1 MEQIQALFLDALKA
15 ALKNE
20 KVTWENGMEPGEWM
34 ALFNLAEAH
43 HVLPMIY
50 EAVYDCPAAQNIA
63 PQFFSPYKRRTVQ
76 AVTLQTIKTSEFLKL
91 MRKLREAGI
100 KPLVVKGIICRNLY
114 HQPDHRMSSDEDV
127 LILPEQFPVCHKIMA
142 EDGMYLLE
150 PKQDIYNA
158 YEVSYR
164 KNNSP
169 LYIELHKSLFSPES
183 DAYGEFNQ
191 FFEGAFDRAVEEN
204 IQNDNVWTMGYTD
217 HLFYLICHAF
227 KHFLHSGFGI
237 RQVCDIILFANRY
250 GSEIDWKL
258 VRRQC
263 REIHAELFTAALF
276 RIGQKYL
283 TFDPEEVCWPEEW
296 RSIQVDEILML
307 EDLLSG
313 GIYGGAEMS
322 RKHSSSMTLNAVAA
336 NKQGKKK
343 GIPVLKTLFPSARNL
358 EQNYPYLKKYPYL
371 LPAAWIKRILRYGKE
386 LGEVS
391 DNSASEAVWIGN
403 QRIKLLKEYGIIK

>member
-1 MEQIQALFLDALKA
+1 MEQIQVLFLDALKA

-20 KVTWENGMEPGEWM
+20 KVAWENGMEPGEWI

-50 EAVYDCPAAQNIA
+50 EAVYNCPAAQNIA
-63 PQFFSPYKRRTVQ
+63 PQFFSPYKSRTVQ
-76 AVTLQTIKTSEFLKL
+76 AVTLQTIKTCEFLKL
-91 MRKLREAGI
+91 MGKLREAGI

-114 HQPDHRMSSDEDV
+114 HQPDHRLSSDEDV
-127 LILPEQFPVCHKIMA
+127 LILPEQFPVCHTIMV
-142 EDGMYLLE
+142 EDGMFLME
-150 PKQDIYNA
+150 PEQDIYNA
-158 YEVSYR
+158 YEISYR
-164 KNNSP
+164 KKNSP
-169 LYIELHKSLFSPES
+169 LYIELHKSLFPPES

-204 IQNDNVWTMGYTD
+204 IQNDIVFTMGYTD

-263 REIHAELFTAALF
+263 RKIHAELFTAALF

-283 TFDPEEVCWPEEW
+283 AFNPDEACYPEEW
-296 RSIQVDEILML
+296 RSIQVDETLML

-313 GIYGGAEMS
+313 GVYGGAEMS
-322 RKHSSSMTLNAVAA
+322 RKHSSTMTLNAVAA

-343 GIPVLKTLFPSARNL
+343 GIPVLKTLFPSAKNL

-386 LGEVS
+386 LGAVS
-391 DNSASEAVWIGN
+391 DNSASEAVRIGN